1 MIEGYHTQRKPWVGQ
16 GARPRR
22 PGRPHCSRRN
32 DPSIV
37 RRQAEGGHP
46 FEDLDV
52 QIDPARCH
60 QVAVKLGHLPCM
72 RCEARSNGGDAD
84 AIDREIVV
92 AIEAGCRITNPRGGE
107 HQIVGGDMIEVD
119 PVCETAGA
127 AS

>member
-1 MIEGYHTQRKPWVGQ
+1 MHARAALVGRIVHA
-16 GARPRR
+16 GTTPALSGVRPKVV
-22 PGRPHCSRRN
+22 
-32 DPSIV
+32 I
-37 RRQAEGGHP
+37 P

-107 HQIVGGDMIEVD
+107 HQIVGGDMIEEFFN
-119 PVCETAGA
+119 PGLPP
-127 AS
+127 